1 MRRIVS
7 VLVLLSSL
15 TLVAIRPVHA
25 STSAATQAKWSI
37 VPVLTATI
45 TPNFQ
50 SGYGPTGGQGSGT
63 TPAVGPMASLNGG
76 YVDFGTVIAGYQYL
90 YKYAALVSV
99 STNDTSGFTVY
110 AEGSTDLNGSTT
122 GSYPISSV
130 LYWLPSSVSNTAFS
144 SATSFQKTMGTA
156 TNGGQNINYGGVAP
170 PASAVVWN
178 SPAGG
183 SLARGYDYQLRLP
196 GAIPIDKFN
205 VYVVY
210 TVIGN

>member
-15 TLVAIRPVHA
+15 TFVATQPAGA
-25 STSAATQAKWSI
+25 STSATVQAKWSI
-37 VPVLTATI
+37 VPILTATI

-50 SGYGPTGGQGSGT
+50 AGYGPTGGNGSGL
-63 TPAVGPMASLNGG
+63 TPVAGPLASLNGG
-76 YVDFGTVIAGYQYL
+76 YVDFGSVVAGYQYL

-110 AEGSTDLNGSTT
+110 AEGSTDLNGSTSGT
-122 GSYPISSV
+122 YPIANV
-130 LYWLPSSVSNTAFS
+130 LYWLPSSSSNTAFS
-144 SATSFQKTMGTA
+144 AATSFEKTMGTP
-156 TNGGQNINYGGVAP
+156 TNGGKNINYGGAAP
-170 PASAVVWN
+170 PPSAIVWN

-183 SLARGYDYQLRLP
+183 SLARGFDYQLRLP
-196 GAIPIDKFN
+196 GAIPIDTFN
-205 VYVVY
+205 LYVVY